1 MEQMLKKYN
10 GMKAALF
17 HAGFLDETFKIL
29 EGMRDDKNPEFPF
42 EMLSIFLMNAT
53 TMLHDLRRAVTPS
66 TEDVSRADALVH
78 DIKGI
83 CLSIGAMRIKNVA
96 ETFRLYFLAN
106 NIKGLQTYRPD
117 LLYFLWPWEYRCIA
131 TAHQLMDEYSLFKQ
145 RIDSL
150 MKLSEEIVSA
160 GGKLT

>member
-17 HAGFLDETFKIL
+17 HEGFLDETFKKL

-53 TMLHDLRRAVTPS
+53 TMLPDLRRAVTPS

-106 NIKGLQTYRPD
+106 NIKG
-117 LLYFLWPWEYRCIA
+117 CIA

-145 RIDSL
+145 RIVSL
-150 MKLSEEIVSA
+150 MKLSEKIVSA

>member
-10 GMKAALF
+10 EMKAALF
-17 HAGFLDETFKIL
+17 HEGFLDETFKIL

-53 TMLHDLRRAVTPS
+53 KMLHDLRRAVTPS
-66 TEDVSRADALVH
+66 TEDICKADALVH

-83 CLSIGAMRIKNVA
+83 CL
-96 ETFRLYFLAN
+96 
-106 NIKGLQTYRPD
+106 
-117 LLYFLWPWEYRCIA
+117 RCIA

-150 MKLSEEIVSA
+150 MKPNMKIRRTF
-160 GGKLT
+160 KLFIIPMVDVME

>member
-17 HAGFLDETFKIL
+17 HEGFLDETFKIL

-53 TMLHDLRRAVTPS
+53 TMLHDLRRAVTS
-66 TEDVSRADALVH
+66 RTEDVSRADALVH

-96 ETFRLYFLAN
+96 ETFRL
-106 NIKGLQTYRPD
+106 LQTYRPD